1 MIYLVTGCAG
11 FIGRAVALKL
21 LEQGNTVIGVDNLNS
36 YYQPQLKK
44 DRLFTIEKFPN
55 FLFFECDIADYIKL
69 EEIFTQFSVDKVIH
83 LAAQAGV
90 RYSISYP
97 QAYTQS
103 NLVGTA
109 NILELCRQF
118 KVKHLVMASSSS
130 VYGNK
135 TETPFSENSHTDS
148 PISYYAATK
157 KANEVMGHS
166 YCHLYQLPITALRF
180 FTVYGPWGRP
190 DMAVW
195 LFTEAIEQG
204 KEIKV
209 FNNGQLWRD
218 FTYIDDIVTGV
229 IATADKPPVDKS
241 VPFEIFNIGNHQ
253 PVLLETFITTLEK
266 VLGKTANK
274 IYLPM
279 QAGDVLTTYADTE
292 KLQQAVGFSPNTSL
306 EEGLIQFVDWYRSYP
321 QAI

>member
-1 MIYLVTGCAG
+1 M
-11 FIGRAVALKL
+11 
-21 LEQGNTVIGVDNLNS
+21 
-36 YYQPQLKK
+36 
-44 DRLFTIEKFPN
+44 
-55 FLFFECDIADYIKL
+55 
-69 EEIFTQFSVDKVIH
+69 IH

-90 RYSISYP
+90 RYSITYP

-130 VYGNK
+130 VYGNR
-135 TETPFSENSHTDS
+135 TETPFCEDSNTDS

-157 KANEVMGHS
+157 KANEVMAHS
-166 YCHLYQLPITALRF
+166 YSHLYQLPITALRF

-229 IATADKPPVDKS
+229 IATAEKPPVDKS

-253 PVLLETFITTLEK
+253 PVLLDTFINTLEK
-266 VLGKTANK
+266 VLCKTAKK

-306 EEGLIQFVDWYRSYP
+306 EQGLIQFVDWYRSYP

>member
-1 MIYLVTGCAG
+1 
-11 FIGRAVALKL
+11 
-21 LEQGNTVIGVDNLNS
+21 
-36 YYQPQLKK
+36 
-44 DRLFTIEKFPN
+44 
-55 FLFFECDIADYIKL
+55 
-69 EEIFTQFSVDKVIH
+69 
-83 LAAQAGV
+83 
-90 RYSISYP
+90 
-97 QAYTQS
+97 
-103 NLVGTA
+103 
-109 NILELCRQF
+109 
-118 KVKHLVMASSSS
+118 MA
-130 VYGNK
+130 
-135 TETPFSENSHTDS
+135 
-148 PISYYAATK
+148 
-157 KANEVMGHS
+157 HS
-166 YCHLYQLPITALRF
+166 YSHLYQLPITALRF

-229 IATADKPPVDKS
+229 IATAEKPPVDKS

-292 KLQQAVGFSPNTSL
+292 KLQLAVGFSPNTSL